1 MAMSLVVGLDLP
13 YICQQPAEY
22 VQYWMV
28 CCHLHLCQQVQI
40 CSLVEHLRVKF
51 PLSFVELTMTPR
63 RPDDLAHLHLLG
75 VSAMFTQFG
84 VVSTLESVV

>member
-1 MAMSLVVGLDLP
+1 
-13 YICQQPAEY
+13 
-22 VQYWMV
+22 
-28 CCHLHLCQQVQI
+28 
-40 CSLVEHLRVKF
+40 
-51 PLSFVELTMTPR
+51 MTPR